1 MQAIRGIVVD
11 KLTGEEFIF
20 LQEALGNAI
29 LMSALRRIFKGEEI
43 AKLEA
48 MRAEAMGHGR
58 ASQIVMYAAESR
70 VYAELEATIK
80 DRMGRLAPQSR

>member
-1 MQAIRGIVVD
+1 MANQPSE

-20 LQEALGNAI
+20 LQEALGNAV
-29 LMSALRRIFKGEEI
+29 LMAALRRIFRFEEL

-58 ASQIVMYAAESR
+58 PGEIVKYAAESR
-70 VYAELEATIK
+70 VYAELEVTIK